1 MKIFTSSFLP
11 NSAASTANIN
21 NKESVID
28 INNEEPVIE
37 ESEEKSYFEFPRFFT
52 LSGIMRR
59 QNNPERNVIH
69 SLLRKIQEKETL
81 VSLKNREKKNQPYV
95 VITENERASYIELVK
110 ELEDLKIE
118 KMKLGKLPQYI
129 TKLVGR
135 SSPPEVFPYI
145 IFDELE
151 DLETNI
157 SYFIEEN
164 PTYFVTYIGK
174 DRGRNVTYEKF
185 MFQKK

>member
-28 INNEEPVIE
+28 INNEE
-37 ESEEKSYFEFPRFFT
+37 SEEKSYFEFPRFFT
-52 LSGIMRR
+52 ISGIMHR
-59 QNNPERNVIH
+59 QNNPEKNVMNE
-69 SLLRKIQEKETL
+69 LQAKIREKENL
-81 VSLKNREKKNQPYV
+81 VSLKNQVKRNQPYV
-95 VITENERASYIELVK
+95 VITENERAFYTKLVK

-118 KMKLGKLPQYI
+118 KMKIDKLPRYI

-145 IFDELE
+145 VIDELE
-151 DLETNI
+151 NLETNI

-164 PTYFVTYIGK
+164 PTYFVTYMGQ